1 MKEIRKTVFVAFDG
15 KEFDRRE
22 DCARYEVESS
32 PEAKERR
39 VCAILSEL
47 NRLKHSHYHECF
59 SERQKMMVK
68 AKVDL
73 LAAAKGKRRYLYRF
87 AKKIERAAVE
97 YVVAYDYWRSGLRRH
112 RELIDELRRLAPK
125 FDKRKAARK

>member
-32 PEAKERR
+32 PEAKWRR
-39 VCAILSEL
+39 VGVILGEL
-47 NRLKHSHYHECF
+47 KRLKHSHYHECF
-59 SERQKMMVK
+59 SERQKMMIK
-68 AKVDL
+68 AKADL

-87 AKKIERAAVE
+87 AKDIEKAAVA

-112 RELIDELRRLAPK
+112 HELMEELRRLAPK
-125 FDKRKAARK
+125 FDKRKATSK

>member
-1 MKEIRKTVFVAFDG
+1 MKEISKTVFVAFDG

-22 DCARYEVESS
+22 DCARHEVESS

-39 VCAILSEL
+39 VGSILGEL
-47 NRLKHSHYHECF
+47 KRLKHGHAHDCF
-59 SERQKMMVK
+59 SERQKMMIK
-68 AKVDL
+68 AKIDL

-87 AKKIERAAVE
+87 AKDIERAAVA

-112 RELIDELRRLAPK
+112 QVLIDELRRLAPK
-125 FDKRKAARK
+125 FDKRRVKQ